1 MLCIWRSGRW
11 WCSEASKSDE
21 KACQQ
26 AQICRASKRQLSQ
39 GSFIGK
45 ATIQPGDESA
55 IELSLRKPPL
65 AGVTGMDLR
74 LLCVHYFEHDDHL
87 DFNFLFRLRQLRN
100 NCSNFIEYL
109 VPAL

>member
-1 MLCIWRSGRW
+1 MVRFRQGTTLATPRDNTFGGTFRAKGR
-11 WCSEASKSDE
+11 
-21 KACQQ
+21 
-26 AQICRASKRQLSQ
+26 LS
-39 GSFIGK
+39 GK
-45 ATIQPGDESA
+45 ATIRPGDESA